1 MASAPRSPGSRSR
14 RRGSGRCDGRRQGPT
29 AVIPEGPTRQ
39 RLLERFAFLPRADAA
54 LRGDFFAHAAL
65 AQLPAGQEICRDGAQ
80 CSHLPLVLEGTA
92 RIYKIGE
99 NGREVTLYRVEA
111 GESCVL
117 TASCVLSH
125 HPFPAFA
132 ACETPVTAALVAPE
146 QVARWMT
153 TSPPWR
159 EFIFA
164 LIAERLDEVFGV
176 IDAVLFQRL
185 DQRLATFL
193 LRRGA
198 EAQAE
203 TSIQITHQELAAEL
217 GSSREVVTRLLKDLE
232 NGRLVRTGRGRIDL
246 LDIPALEA
254 KARPAG

>member
-1 MASAPRSPGSRSR
+1 M
-14 RRGSGRCDGRRQGPT
+14 
-29 AVIPEGPTRQ
+29 IPEGPTRQ
-39 RLLERFAFLPRADAA
+39 RLLERFAFLQQTDAT
-54 LRGDFFAHAAL
+54 LRNDFFTRAAL
-65 AQLPAGQEICRDGAQ
+65 ATLPAGQEICRDGAQ
-80 CSHLPLVLEGTA
+80 CSHLPLVIQGTG

-125 HPFPAFA
+125 RPFPAFA
-132 ACETPVTAALVAPE
+132 ECETPVTAALVAPE
-146 QVARWMT
+146 QVAHWMT
-153 TSPPWR
+153 TSRPWR
-159 EFIFA
+159 EFIFT
-164 LIAERLDEVFGV
+164 LVAERLDEVFGV

-193 LRRGA
+193 LRRA
-198 EAQAE
+198 EAQGDP
-203 TSIQITHQELAAEL
+203 SLQITHQELAAEL

-246 LDIPALEA
+246 LDLPALKA
-254 KARPAG
+254 KSKPAG